1 MAKYSSS
8 RTEKRQDKSCWLNSR
23 IFFILLTWMSYIKY
37 FSDYGYLN
45 IIFMLVKYMHDIEEN
60 LLEDIAIMQTQD
72 EHEVKVKNRIQE
84 DFAN

>member
-1 MAKYSSS
+1 
-8 RTEKRQDKSCWLNSR
+8 
-23 IFFILLTWMSYIKY
+23 MSYIKY

-72 EHEVKVKNRIQE
+72 EHEVKVKNRVQE